1 MRDYS
6 EEAKKL
12 HRDGDRCAAAVYK
25 TFSDVNQN
33 SDGVIPLPRSEEG
46 KCGAV
51 IAAEKLIRE
60 MQLGDVADFDAEF
73 TKQYGSL
80 KCAELI
86 KQHGRRCN
94 EFVGFAAGYVG
105 GKLNSII

>member
-1 MRDYS
+1 MKDYS

-12 HRDGDRCAAAVYK
+12 HRDGERCAAAVYK
-25 TFSDVNQN
+25 AFSDVNDN
-33 SDGVIPLPRSEEG
+33 SDGVIPLPRSEDG

-94 EFVGFAAGYVG
+94 EFVGFAAEYI
-105 GKLNSII
+105 GKVRMNV